1 MPASIAAHASS
12 SMRGRSSEATF
23 FCPLHPCV
31 CSFAPARRFGA
42 SDSSEQGGCS
52 FVTPAQA
59 SGTPSAGLRC
69 MPSGTPSRWS
79 AHQSCTAGSPLSSV
93 ISAS

>member
-42 SDSSEQGGCS
+42 LI
-52 FVTPAQA
+52 AA
-59 SGTPSAGLRC
+59 SRAAAVVGAPVLHRRLAVELRDQRVVDDAAL
-69 MPSGTPSRWS
+69 TRR
-79 AHQSCTAGSPLSSV
+79 SPV
-93 ISAS
+93 